1 MQLLTNPHESDPAFQ
16 TPLLSMSGTPLY
28 GLNASGRATAT
39 PLRLFGGGMAA
50 GATNAIRYDYG
61 QINVASVSAGY
72 HNLRVDIDYDT
83 GVEEVVVDERSDSDQ
98 ISDYSNFYGSD
109 HIRRTSESACLS
121 AQKTMLQDLYE
132 KTARG
137 WLTPLD
143 AFNGRLTLGGG
154 PFDVY
159 NGNDLVNA
167 RIFLAFYDIYSS
179 GTSGFNS
186 QYGYTRCFLRA
197 NNYLRPM
204 VWAFPTCATGC
215 ALKLAVPLSL
225 LLSSYVN
232 TKSGRHY
239 PTFGSFDVT
248 LSIVPVEGTWNNT
261 IPDKPTLDRYAQK
274 QVVCRFENPPNKDD
288 LAHDFKQT
296 FEIIL
301 TVPPSRVVLVFADML
316 STLDALCQMFRE
328 QQVNDFDSPSGY
340 SSASCAHFWL
350 ACYPFDGRGTA
361 VPVVPVT

>member
-83 GVEEVVVDERSDSDQ
+83 GVEEVVVDERSDSDR
-98 ISDYSNFYGSD
+98 IRDYSNFYGLD

-167 RIFLAFYDIYSS
+167 RIHFAFYDIYSS
-179 GTSGFNS
+179 GVSGFS
-186 QYGYTRCFLRA
+186 YTRCYLRA

-274 QVVCRFENPPNKDD
+274 QVVCRFENPPNTDRLD
-288 LAHDFKQT
+288 RFFEQT

-328 QQVNDFDSPSGY
+328 QLVSFDTMGGY
-340 SSASCAHFWL
+340 SSASCAHFSL
-350 ACYPFDGRGTA
+350 ACGPFDGRGTA
-361 VPVVPVT
+361 VPVVPET